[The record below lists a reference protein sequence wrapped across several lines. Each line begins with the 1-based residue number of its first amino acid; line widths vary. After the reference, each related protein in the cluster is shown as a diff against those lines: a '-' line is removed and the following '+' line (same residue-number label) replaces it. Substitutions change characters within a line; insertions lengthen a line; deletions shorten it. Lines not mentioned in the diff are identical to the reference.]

1 MAYPD
6 PVDCGR
12 SRLVCYTT
20 NFTVP
25 FAEHLRDGDNNG
37 LNPVNGFGQ
46 FYEIAVRQAEDYF
59 STFAACPQGDTCHL
73 VPFKV
78 TYATWSA
85 TDTTVTV
92 DIYYEVTCNWN

>member
-1 MAYPD
+1 MVFPY

-20 NFTVP
+20 NFRVP
-25 FAEHLRDGDNNG
+25 FAEHLRAGDNDAKN
-37 LNPVNGFGQ
+37 LVNGFGQ

-59 STFAACPQGDTCHL
+59 STFAVCPQGNTCHL

-92 DIYYEVTCNWN
+92 AIYYEVKCNRN